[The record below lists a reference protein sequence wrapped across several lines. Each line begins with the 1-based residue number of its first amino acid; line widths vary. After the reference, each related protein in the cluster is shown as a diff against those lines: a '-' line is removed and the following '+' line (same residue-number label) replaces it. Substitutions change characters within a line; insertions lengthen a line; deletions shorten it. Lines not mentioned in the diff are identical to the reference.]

1 MEYIIVSILTLLLCL
16 GIINLFANKRRRV
29 IGKIVYRQSAIHN
42 RIKDHLPNR
51 MFEKPE
57 FNSQSKNHVSKYMV
71 KIIVIEQKAY
81 WVKDNIFYTAE
92 TRNGNIIHDTARPVD
107 TSNMSKKDIDKMLF
121 ILDNLGR
128 GNDDSSSS
136 RN

>member
-1 MEYIIVSILTLLLCL
+1 MEYIVISILTLLLCL
-16 GIINLFANKRRRV
+16 GIIKVFANKRRKV
-29 IGKIVYRQSAIHN
+29 IKKIVYRQSSIHN
-42 RIKDHLPNR
+42 RIKDHIPND
-51 MFEKPE
+51 MFQKPE
-57 FNSQSKNHVSKYMV
+57 INSQSKNHVSKYMV
-71 KIIVIEQKAY
+71 KIIVIEKKAY

-92 TRNGNIIHDTARPVD
+92 TINGNIVHDTARPVD